1 MNPNPEMKPKVRW
14 KKLLLHGSLWVSTE
28 VLLGAVGLDNL
39 ADYSEFLMQSRL
51 STHLMEVVSNV
62 VTML

>member
-1 MNPNPEMKPKVRW
+1 MTPNPEIKPKVRW
-14 KKLLLHGSLWVSTE
+14 KKLLFHGSVWVSTE

-39 ADYSEFLMQSRL
+39 ANYSEFLTQSRI
-51 STHLMEVVSNV
+51 STHIMEAVSNV